1 MEQRRLTIISIGI
14 LVLAGLVSFLYLSEH
29 KTQNQTLTIAFLDVG
44 QGDAIFIETPSG
56 NQILIDGGPNGTVLS
71 ELGRVMPPGDR
82 TIDMVIA
89 THPDADHIAGLVDVL
104 DRYQV
109 DTFIDSGA
117 IAKTA
122 IFEALSDQ
130 ELNVPRSITAHI
142 GDRIV
147 SDDGVTLDI
156 LAPYSNPNPD
166 DMNASSVVTLLRYGT
181 LSVMLTGDAPQE
193 IEEDLTRWYGNQL
206 ESEILKAGHHG
217 SKTSTDPKFVQ
228 ALDPVIGIISAGA
241 DNRYGHPNKDV
252 VDTLTK
258 EEVQILGTY
267 EEGTIIFE
275 SDGKNLWRK

>member
-1 MEQRRLTIISIGI
+1 MEQRKLTIISIGI